1 MAAAA
6 ATSDLAEA
14 DHGVMR
20 LMRLVGAAGIGYGLG
35 TIPFADLAAKRASDG
50 RIDLREWGSRNPGA
64 MNAMRTFGP
73 RTGIAVALADAAK
86 GVVACAVGKGLAAD
100 AGGHVAGVSAV
111 VGHCYP
117 PGRRGGKGVATSAGQ
132 LVATFPAFA
141 PLEAVVGIGTGAL
154 VSPGR
159 PGRRALVTTVV
170 ASAAWV
176 AGGVVWWR
184 KRLPN
189 AWGVEPTGA
198 LPLASAASSAIVMA
212 RFWDSIRRGQ
222 PDDYAPEA

>member
-1 MAAAA
+1 
-6 ATSDLAEA
+6 
-14 DHGVMR
+14 MR
-20 LMRLVGAAGIGYGLG
+20 LARLVGAAGIGYALG
-35 TIPFADLAAKRASDG
+35 TIPFADRAARRASDG
-50 RIDLREWGSRNPGA
+50 RVDLREWGSRNPGA
-64 MNAMRTFGP
+64 MNAMRTLGP
-73 RTGIAVALADAAK
+73 VTGIVVALADAGK
-86 GVVACAVGKGLAAD
+86 GVAACAIGKALGGD
-100 AGGHVAGVSAV
+100 AGAHVAGVSAV

-132 LVATFPAFA
+132 LLATFPAFA

-154 VSPGR
+154 AGPGR

-170 ASAAWV
+170 ASTGWV
-176 AGGVVWWR
+176 AGGIVWWR